1 MKQVVQTLKNGEIQ
15 VIEVPAPIQAAGM
28 LLVRNYF
35 SLISPG
41 TEGSTLRAARKGLI
55 GKAKERPQQVKQVID
70 SLKQQ
75 GPIQTYKI
83 VMSKLDAY
91 SALGYSAAGKVIDA
105 APHVNGFQTGDL
117 VACGGAGYA
126 SHAEIVAVPQNLCV
140 KLPQN
145 ADLKR
150 AAYNTLGAIAL
161 QGVRQ
166 ADLSIGEIC
175 AVIGLGLI
183 GQLTC
188 LILRAS
194 GIRVVG
200 IDIDAAMVNIAK
212 ESCTD
217 LGLFRSE
224 PSIAEKIDEF
234 THGIGA
240 DAVIITAATKSVD
253 PINFAGL
260 IARQKGRIVVVGD
273 IPTGFDRE
281 PYYRKEL
288 EVRMSCSY
296 GPGRYDPHYEEKG
309 IDYPVGYVRWTE
321 KRNMEA
327 FQELVHTGKI
337 KIDYLTTHIFDLEDA
352 PKAYDLILKREEPC
366 LGILIKYNIEE
377 TKLKR
382 KIEVGRRTPQG
393 KINIGFIG
401 AGNYAQSFLLPNL
414 PKNKDIVL
422 KGVMDSSGAVAR
434 KVAEKYGFEF
444 CTSEEKEIFEN
455 PEINTV
461 FVATRHNSHAAY
473 VIKALQNRKNV
484 EVEKPLCLN
493 ERELEEINE
502 NYKAAQKVSPAP
514 ILMVGF
520 NRRFSSLTQILKEHI
535 GEGPMAMIYRINAGP
550 IPPDS
555 WIQDK
560 DIGGGRIIGEI
571 CHFVD
576 YLTFINGS
584 LPDHVFAVAMSDASN
599 LEDTANIS
607 LKFKNGSVGTIS
619 YLANGSKSLFKEY
632 IEIYK
637 LGKIGIIRDF
647 QELEIYKKRKILK
660 KKLFRR
666 DKGQKNMI
674 HNFFKAIHNGEASP
688 TDFENIYSVFL
699 TTFKIIE
706 SLRKKTLINIF

>member
-1 MKQVVQTLKNGEIQ
+1 MRQLIQTLMNGEIRL
-15 VIEVPAPIQAAGM
+15 IEVPPPVLGKGFI
-28 LLVRNYF
+28 LIKNHY

-41 TEGSTLRAARKGLI
+41 TEGSTVRAAQKGLI
-55 GKAKERPQQVKQVID
+55 GKAKERPQQLRQAID
-70 SLKQQ
+70 FLKQQ
-75 GPIQTYKI
+75 GPIQTYKT

-91 SALGYSAAGKVIDA
+91 SPLGYSTAGEAVAVASDVK
-105 APHVNGFQTGDL
+105 GFEAGDF
-117 VACGGAGYA
+117 VACGGGGYA

-140 KLPQN
+140 KLPPD
-145 ADLKR
+145 ADLKK

-161 QGVRQ
+161 QGARQ
-166 ADLSIGEIC
+166 ADLNIGESC

-188 LILRAS
+188 LILRA
-194 GIRVVG
+194 GGLKIAG
-200 IDIDAAMVNIAK
+200 IDIDPVMVNIARK
-212 ESCTD
+212 NCAD
-217 LGLFRSE
+217 LSLLRDD
-224 PSIAEKIDEF
+224 PSIEEKIKEF
-234 THGIGA
+234 TSGIGV
-240 DAVIITAATKSVD
+240 DAVIITAATQSPD

-260 IARQKGRIVVVGD
+260 IARKKGRVVVVGD

-288 EVRMSCSY
+288 ELRMSCSY
-296 GPGRYDPHYEEKG
+296 GPGRYDPLYEEKG
-309 IDYPVGYVRWTE
+309 VDYPVGYVRWTE

-337 KIDYLTTHIFDLEDA
+337 KIDYLTTHIFGLEDA

-366 LGILIKYNIEE
+366 LGILIKYNVEE

-393 KINIGFIG
+393 RINIGFIG

-422 KGVMDSSGAVAR
+422 KGVMTSSGAVAR

-461 FVATRHNSHAAY
+461 FIATRHNSHAAY

-493 ERELEEINE
+493 ERELEEIKE
-502 NYKAAQKVSPAP
+502 NYEAAQKTSPAP

-520 NRRFSSLTQILKEHI
+520 NRRFSPLTQILKEHI
-535 GEGPMAMIYRINAGP
+535 GEGPMAMIYRINAGS
-550 IPPDS
+550 ILPDS

-576 YLTFINGS
+576 YMTFINGS
-584 LPDHVFAVAMSDASN
+584 FPDHVFAAAMSDASN
-599 LEDTANIS
+599 LEDTVNIS

-632 IEIYK
+632 IEIYRA
-637 LGKIGIIRDF
+637 GMTGIIKDF
-647 QELEIYKKRKILK
+647 KKLEIYEKRKIS

-666 DKGQKNMI
+666 DKGQKNMM

-688 TDFENIYSVFL
+688 IGFENIYSVFL